1 MAQDDL
7 ENFGAYRKSRELFD
21 FVVEDMR
28 AIEKI
33 PACWRLIGQQVASAD
48 SICAN
53 MEEGYGRW
61 SQKEYVQFLLY
72 SRGSAR
78 ESRGRYE
85 RLHHWLPETTVA
97 ARVALCDEIIAILTA
112 SVRRLRENPVPRPK
126 RCQRVRA
133 GRVH

>member
-1 MAQDDL
+1 MAQNDL
-7 ENFGAYRKSRELFD
+7 ENFGAYRKARELFD

-28 AIEKI
+28 QIETI

-61 SQKEYVQFLLY
+61 SQKEYIQFLLY

-78 ESRGRYE
+78 ETRGRYE
-85 RLHHWLPETTVA
+85 RLVHWLSA
-97 ARVALCDEIIAILTA
+97 AN
-112 SVRRLRENPVPRPK
+112 SHK
-126 RCQRVRA
+126 S
-133 GRVH
+133 

>member
-7 ENFGAYRKSRELFD
+7 ENFGAYRKARDLFD
-21 FVVEDMR
+21 LVVKDMQ
-28 AIEKI
+28 AIEQF

-78 ESRGRYE
+78 ETRGRYE
-85 RLHHWLPETTVA
+85 RLENWLPADLVSSRIA
-97 ARVALCDEIIAILTA
+97 VCDEIIGILTA
-112 SVRRLRENPVPRPK
+112 SIRKLRNSPSESRASSLNSRPS
-126 RCQRVRA
+126 
-133 GRVH
+133 